1 MKKLILIAI
10 LIVCLFLL
18 SSCEMVSGNIEENII
33 SPENKFPPVLG
44 KWVIAEELEEKQ
56 IALKNDVNS
65 NIGKEALFHKDAVV
79 IGEHFTTKPSF
90 KIKYVNARDYL
101 LYKYKTFPGS
111 IGVEQE
117 EIEVI
122 TLLNDD
128 KFFYELLRIDKDTM
142 IINIEDKFYSMEK
155 SVEEVSLE
163 EIKRYINVE
172 RTKLRTLGEV
182 EEESLVTGILLGVK
196 TPFYDESNQRNS
208 WKYKTIWINSEN
220 RKIASIYELDDL
232 LLPRKNGFWIID
244 VKKDKAGN
252 SIDGEITATPQFRL
266 PEESPLDGGLNLIM
280 EQSLSSQ
287 DRYSSS
293 VISNILFVGNDYIS
307 VENIDLNRDSR
318 RSLQIYAIDNIE
330 ERKPMTLSNLIG
342 ESGKEIFNEGARTVI
357 PADSSVFPNETNI
370 GLKRRNGYW
379 IFYGRVNYKENE
391 EELYKDFNI
400 KAIPPKEMV
409 SYDEIIIPWDAIK
422 LAIPDAVDIFSSPN
436 DEFIIVITSSHM
448 IIYSIVDGA
457 IINNPV
463 AKVKIPYGSSVIMS
477 EWASGRF
484 VSLWENVVIKNG
496 GVELE
501 Y

>member
-1 MKKLILIAI
+1 M
-10 LIVCLFLL
+10 
-18 SSCEMVSGNIEENII
+18 
-33 SPENKFPPVLG
+33 
-44 KWVIAEELEEKQ
+44 
-56 IALKNDVNS
+56 NS

-79 IGEHFTTKPSF
+79 IGEHFTTKPSY

-252 SIDGEITATPQFRL
+252 SIDGEITAPT
-266 PEESPLDGGLNLIM
+266 I
-280 EQSLSSQ
+280 
-287 DRYSSS
+287 
-293 VISNILFVGNDYIS
+293 
-307 VENIDLNRDSR
+307 
-318 RSLQIYAIDNIE
+318 QI
-330 ERKPMTLSNLIG
+330 T
-342 ESGKEIFNEGARTVI
+342 
-357 PADSSVFPNETNI
+357 
-370 GLKRRNGYW
+370 
-379 IFYGRVNYKENE
+379 
-391 EELYKDFNI
+391 
-400 KAIPPKEMV
+400 
-409 SYDEIIIPWDAIK
+409 
-422 LAIPDAVDIFSSPN
+422 
-436 DEFIIVITSSHM
+436 
-448 IIYSIVDGA
+448 
-457 IINNPV
+457 
-463 AKVKIPYGSSVIMS
+463 
-477 EWASGRF
+477 
-484 VSLWENVVIKNG
+484 
-496 GVELE
+496 
-501 Y
+501 